1 MAAVKRQIIKR
12 EIVEWEVR
20 EYADVVESR
29 KLSSRGSLGVSETR
43 DVLEGQSVEIGI
55 IYRPSARHLHLD
67 HEYPKPRISLSGG
80 QVRWHVFVDEP
91 ELDEPENPRIV
102 KLWFPTG
109 VFTES
114 EKRIDLV
121 NGHGEVLLT
130 PNPDFQLSDSAET
143 TAPFTVFCSIDGGQ
157 DEDRTNSKYRQKGFQ
172 MVDGP
177 HSHPECDVG
186 T

>member
-20 EYADVVESR
+20 EYGDVVESR
-29 KLSSRGSLGVSETR
+29 PKLASGESEKR

-67 HEYPKPRISLSGG
+67 HEYPKPRISLSRG

-91 ELDEPENPRIV
+91 ENPRVV

-114 EKRIDLV
+114 
-121 NGHGEVLLT
+121 
-130 PNPDFQLSDSAET
+130 
-143 TAPFTVFCSIDGGQ
+143 
-157 DEDRTNSKYRQKGFQ
+157 
-172 MVDGP
+172 
-177 HSHPECDVG
+177 
-186 T
+186 